1 MKIIGQQIFRFVL
14 FVLLQVFIFNQIEIG
29 LGITLLLC
37 PLYIMLMPFDTN
49 IFVLMGL
56 AFLMGLNVDI
66 MSDTYGLHASSLL
79 LFAYFRPII
88 FNFFSP
94 RDGYDVLK
102 SPTIFDMGQTWFL
115 YTFGSLL
122 LIYLTW
128 FFIIEI
134 FSFNKIIYLLQK
146 IFLSLI
152 FTYLLSLLLQVFLL
166 RKTQKL

>member
-37 PLYIMLMPFDTN
+37 PLYIMLLPFDTN
-49 IFVLMGL
+49 VFVLMVL
-56 AFLMGLNVDI
+56 AFFMGISVDI
-66 MSDTYGLHASSLL
+66 LSDTYGLHASSLL

-88 FNFFSP
+88 FNVFGP
-94 RDGYDVLK
+94 REGYDVLK

-115 YTFGSLL
+115 YAFGSLL
-122 LIYLTW
+122 LIYLSW
-128 FFIIEI
+128 FFIVEI
-134 FSFNKIIYLLQK
+134 FSFNKIGYLLQK

-152 FTYLLSLLLQVFLL
+152 ITYLISLLLQVFLI
-166 RKTQKL
+166 RKTKKS